1 MKSFSQT
8 IDSQT
13 QSRPPIPDYR
23 QRRKSHERLIVQR
36 YESTARQDFNPTENT
51 RYLNIGYWKEGARNL
66 DEAAQAMTKLVG
78 EAGQFNTG
86 DSILDVGCGFG
97 DSALFWVKQF
107 DVHHIVGIDIN
118 PNEIEAARNRIEE
131 RGLSDRIELRVGSAV
146 EMSFEN
152 DSFDK
157 VVALEAAHHF
167 LTREDFFREAYRVLR
182 PGGRLVTADVIPLSG
197 RASGAFYNPLNAYT
211 RDVYVEKLRDKG
223 FTDVSA
229 ASIRDYVFRPYSN
242 FIRGRLRFPNV
253 KGALNVALHRFVS
266 SRLDYLLVTA
276 DKPPSQ
282 PDDNLV

>member
-1 MKSFSQT
+1 MKNFSET
-8 IDSQT
+8 IDTQT
-13 QSRPPIPDYR
+13 QPGPPVSDQT

-78 EAGQFNTG
+78 DAGQFAPG

-97 DSALFWVKQF
+97 DSALFWSDQF
-107 DVHHIVGIDIN
+107 DVQHILGIDIN
-118 PNEIEAARNRIEE
+118 ASEIATAQKRAAE
-131 RGLSDRIELRVGSAV
+131 RGLSDRIDFRVASAV
-146 EMSFEN
+146 EMPFDN

-182 PGGRLVTADVIPLSG
+182 PTGRLVTADVIPLSG
-197 RASGAFYNPLNAYT
+197 RASGAFYNPRNAYSK
-211 RDVYVEKLRDKG
+211 DVYVEKLIDKG
-223 FTDVSA
+223 FTNVHTV
-229 ASIRDYVFRPYSN
+229 SIRDYVFKPYSN
-242 FIRGRLRFPNV
+242 FIRGRLRFPNL

-266 SRLDYLLVTA
+266 SRLDYILVTA
-276 DKPPSQ
+276 DKRPEQS
-282 PDDNLV
+282 N